1 MEGAEDED
9 GKAQRTRR
17 KRQLRTKTGRQLRM
31 EAGRREGSRGR
42 RQEGSRGRRQEG
54 SRGRGGNGVRWVDK
68 EMRGL
73 GMWKAAEDG
82 GGKAGRC
89 RGWRRESAR
98 DKAEKG
104 PALFQAG
111 PFYNI

>member
-1 MEGAEDED
+1 MWKAAEDED
-9 GKAQRTRR
+9 K
-17 KRQLRTKTGRQLRM
+17 
-31 EAGRREGSRGR
+31 
-42 RQEGSRGRRQEG
+42 
-54 SRGRGGNGVRWVDK
+54 
-68 EMRGL
+68 
-73 GMWKAAEDG
+73 KAAEDG

-111 PFYNI
+111 PFYHI

>member
-1 MEGAEDED
+1 M
-9 GKAQRTRR
+9 
-17 KRQLRTKTGRQLRM
+17 
-31 EAGRREGSRGR
+31 
-42 RQEGSRGRRQEG
+42 
-54 SRGRGGNGVRWVDK
+54 RWVDK